1 MNLLAT
7 IGRHGYALTFGF
19 LLAET
24 IGLPFPAS
32 IALVAAGA
40 GIASHA
46 LSAPGVLLA
55 ALVGLILGDIWMF
68 WLGRYTGWALLGFL

>member
-7 IGRHGYALTFGF
+7 IGRHSYALTFGF

-32 IALVAAGA
+32 IALVAAEA

-46 LSAPGVLLA
+46 LSTPDVLLA
-55 ALVGLILGDIWMF
+55 ALVGLILDDI
-68 WLGRYTGWALLGFL
+68 